1 MLDTRI
7 TGALIKRAP
16 YKNHRGNRMKMK
28 MLRNTVIEGKVAYA
42 GDVVEVKEKDVPML
56 LHSQKA
62 ERYQKGEKK
71 AKPIETATADPK
83 EKAVS
88 RSNESRQDR

>member
-1 MLDTRI
+1 MLDKKN

-16 YKNHRGNRMKMK
+16 DQNHRSNRMKMK
-28 MLRNTVIEGKVAYA
+28 MLRNTVIDGRIAYV

-62 ERYQKGEKK
+62 KPYPKGDKK
-71 AKPIETATADPK
+71 TKSVETATTGPK

-88 RSNESRQDR
+88 RSDESEKDE

>member
-1 MLDTRI
+1 
-7 TGALIKRAP
+7 
-16 YKNHRGNRMKMK
+16 MKMK

-62 ERYQKGEKK
+62 EPYKKGEKK
-71 AKPIETATADPK
+71 TNPMETATAGPN

-88 RSNESRQDR
+88 RSDESKKDK